1 MSYFLNQQILLCARN
16 QVLMSKFRFCIIF
29 ALVKST
35 VCFSDKQIR
44 VGLEESL
51 HYRILSNS
59 SFDVCV
65 CSSEA
70 KSVRFSIIPKKLGQM
85 PLKVVAKDVATSA
98 CEVGAQ
104 QMTLGVTDAVI
115 RKLLVEVWW
124 IHRHGHVL
132 P

>member
-1 MSYFLNQQILLCARN
+1 MVFSFL
-16 QVLMSKFRFCIIF
+16 
-29 ALVKST
+29 T
-35 VCFSDKQIR
+35 KQIR
-44 VGLEESL
+44 LGLEESL

-115 RKLLVEVWW
+115 RKLLVEVWR
-124 IHRHGHVL
+124 IHSHGHVL

>member
-1 MSYFLNQQILLCARN
+1 MVFSFL
-16 QVLMSKFRFCIIF
+16 
-29 ALVKST
+29 T
-35 VCFSDKQIR
+35 KQIR
-44 VGLEESL
+44 LGLEESL

-104 QMTLGVTDAVI
+104 QMTLGVADAVI
-115 RKLLVEVWW
+115 RKLLVEVWR